1 MKRKDG
7 NVMNVIRDRLDA
19 LRKLMKERGMDA
31 YMIPTA
37 DFHES
42 EYVGEHFKCREY
54 MTGFTGSAG
63 TALITMDE
71 ACLWVDGRYYVQ
83 AAAQLKDST
92 VTMMKMGQEGVP
104 SLRAYLE
111 DKMPEGGCLGF
122 DGRVVNAAEGLALE
136 EMLRERGARISYGE
150 DLAGMIWQERPELS
164 AEPAW
169 VLDERYAGKSALEK
183 IADVREAMEKVHA
196 SVHVLTSLDDIAW
209 LLNIRGNDILYN
221 PVVLSYALVTMD
233 QLYLFVNSS
242 VLEGKAYPY
251 LEDEKGISVREY
263 LERTGV
269 TVMPYDGV
277 YDMVEGLKN
286 EKVLL
291 EKCRINYA
299 VYRLIDGSNK
309 VIDRMNPTASMKA
322 VKNDVEIENEK
333 RAHIKDGVAMTKFIY
348 WLKKNTGRIP
358 MDEISVSDYLGKLRM
373 DQEGCIGLSFATI
386 SAYGAHGAM
395 CHYSATPESSIPLE
409 PRGLYLIDSGGQ
421 YYEGTTDITRTIAM
435 GPVTDEEKEHFT
447 LVLMSMLRLGD
458 VKFLHGCRGLSLDY
472 AAREPLW
479 RRGLNYEHG
488 TGHGVSYLSSVH
500 ERPNGIRFKMV
511 PERQDNAVME
521 AGMITSDEPG
531 VYIEGS
537 HGIRTEN
544 LVLCVEDEKN
554 EYGQFLRFEYLT
566 YVPIDLE
573 VIDREIM
580 SERDVELLNRYHEQ
594 VYEKISPYLDEDER
608 VWLAEATR
616 AV

>member
-7 NVMNVIRDRLDA
+7 NVMNVVRDRLDA

-63 TALITMDE
+63 TALVTMDE

-92 VTMMKMGQEGVP
+92 MTMMKMGQEGVP
-104 SLRAYLE
+104 SLGAYLD

-136 EMLRERGARISYGE
+136 ELLKERGARISYGE

-183 IADVREAMEKVHA
+183 IADVREAMKKAHA

-221 PVVLSYALVTMD
+221 PVVLSYALLTMD

-242 VLEGKAYPY
+242 VLVGKAYPY
-251 LEDEKGISVREY
+251 LEDAEDISVREY
-263 LERTGV
+263 LERMGV

-277 YDMVEGLKN
+277 YDMVEELKG

-291 EKCRINYA
+291 EKCRVNYA
-299 VYRLIDGSNK
+299 VYRLINGANK

-348 WLKKNTGRIP
+348 WLKKNMGRIP
-358 MDEISVSDYLGKLRM
+358 MDEISVSDYLEKLRM

-395 CHYSATPESSIPLE
+395 CHYSATPESNISLE

-531 VYIEGS
+531 VYIDGS

-566 YVPIDLE
+566 YVPVDLE
-573 VIDREIM
+573 VIDRGIM
-580 SERDVELLNRYHEQ
+580 SDRDVELLNRYHEQ

-608 VWLAEATR
+608 VWLAEVTR